1 MRFIG
6 RSFAVYHYPLNN
18 AVRLHFVYYII
29 VVAVRSLWA
38 CRLFLY
44 CIMSVV
50 PAPASGALASAAV
63 ILARATAHVPRKG
76 WRCLVLVV
84 ARLFR
89 CRARRAGGVSPA
101 NLRPA
106 LSLHKLRNHQRLFYS
121 PAFICAPL
129 WAVAFIPA
137 SASSLCPAGWCW
149 WGCGRLCFPLLGCAC
164 CVACSLC

>member
-106 LSLHKLRNHQRLFYS
+106 LSLHKLRIKIKCVVKSVVKIHLLIRT
-121 PAFICAPL
+121 CAVIAHL
-129 WAVAFIPA
+129 NMHVF
-137 SASSLCPAGWCW
+137 
-149 WGCGRLCFPLLGCAC
+149 
-164 CVACSLC
+164 VD

>member
-6 RSFAVYHYPLNN
+6 RTFAVYHYPLNN
-18 AVRLHFVYYII
+18 AVRLHFVLFLYVI
-29 VVAVRSLWA
+29 AVRSLWA
-38 CRLFLY
+38 CRFFLCY
-44 CIMSVV
+44 VMSVV
-50 PAPASGALASAAV
+50 PAPASRALASAAV

-89 CRARRAGGVSPA
+89 CGARRAGGVFPA

-106 LSLHKLRNHQRLFYS
+106 PPLHKLRNHQRLFYS

-137 SASSLCPAGWCW
+137 SVSSLCPAGWCW

-164 CVACSLC
+164 CVSCSLC